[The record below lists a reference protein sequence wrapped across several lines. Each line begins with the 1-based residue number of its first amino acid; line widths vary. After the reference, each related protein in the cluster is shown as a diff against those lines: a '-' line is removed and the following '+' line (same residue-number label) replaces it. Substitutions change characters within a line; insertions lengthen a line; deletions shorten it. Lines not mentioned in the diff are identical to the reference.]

1 MANSL
6 YLDTNVYLSFYH
18 FSNEDLE
25 ELKKLSVFTKSGEII
40 LHLPEQTINE
50 FTRNRDTKIA
60 DAIRIFNDNKLNNV
74 FPQII
79 KDYEEEYNSMKESIK
94 AFEKNKQR
102 ILEKIRED
110 IIHKNLKADKI
121 IDKLFSHANKI
132 EITPDI
138 LERAKTRYDLG
149 NPPGKKNSYGDA
161 LNWEALLTVV
171 EDFEHFF
178 FISDDK
184 DYYSEFDKEL
194 FNSYL
199 LKEWKDKMPLT
210 EFRYYRSLSRFFKE
224 NYPNINISTEQ
235 RKEQLINDLA
245 KSPNFQSTR
254 KTLKELKNYDDFTTQ
269 QINNIVYSAINNNQV
284 YWIGNDTDINQY
296 LHDIVKDKYS
306 LIEEDYR
313 KSFEQKFPYNSSDE
327 EELPF

>member
-60 DAIRIFNDNKLNNV
+60 DAIRRFNDNKLNNV